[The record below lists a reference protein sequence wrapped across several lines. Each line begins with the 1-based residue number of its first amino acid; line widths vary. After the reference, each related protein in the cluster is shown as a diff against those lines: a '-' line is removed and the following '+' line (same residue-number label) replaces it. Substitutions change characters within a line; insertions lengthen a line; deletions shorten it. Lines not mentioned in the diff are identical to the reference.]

1 MKFCLKW
8 IFIGIFCTACNI
20 QPDYNRIILAQ
31 IGDLSIS
38 SQNFA
43 WFYADFLL
51 RSGVADN
58 LLFRNQ
64 FLESEIDRK
73 VLLLV
78 GDSLEFNK
86 VSQVQEKMVIAEKQ
100 LILNEYFHREI
111 FLKYQAS
118 DSLLRQTFK
127 KSKIKL
133 HARHLYCSSLEV
145 ANQVSSQLS
154 AGSTFE
160 ELAKGIFRD
169 STLAASGGD
178 MGYFSLGDMDPDF
191 EDAAFALADGEIS
204 HPVKTSRGYSIIQV
218 IDRWMEPMISE
229 QDFQLHKDDM
239 NAILRSR
246 NIQSRK
252 QKWTD
257 SLAQTLQIEI
267 TDDNLHQL
275 FDNKATI
282 IQNDFHAL
290 LDSKIEMKSKFGKWG
305 ISDIAARL
313 NRLSSSQVKLIE
325 SPQKLRESLRGIVVK
340 EKILQL
346 AQSKKWYDLPEIQWN
361 INRQKEDVLI
371 FYTIDHFLKDI
382 KPRLKVDYTG
392 LLQRLREKVSIQIHA
407 EKVQELKIIS

>member
-1 MKFCLKW
+1 MKYLIYLSVGF
-8 IFIGIFCTACNI
+8 FCTACHF
-20 QPDYNRIILAQ
+20 QSEPAGTTLAH
-31 IGDLSIS
+31 IGELTVKSK
-38 SQNFA
+38 NFIH
-43 WFYADFLL
+43 FYTDFLR
-51 RSGVADN
+51 RSGASDN
-58 LLFRNQ
+58 LQFRNQ
-64 FLESEIDRK
+64 FLENEIDRK
-73 VLLLV
+73 VFLLV
-78 GDSLEFNK
+78 GDSLEFNTIPM
-86 VSQVQEKMVIAEKQ
+86 VQDKIDLAEKQ
-100 LILNEYFHREI
+100 YILNEYFHREI

-118 DSLLRQTFK
+118 DSLIREAFR
-127 KSKIKL
+127 KSKINI
-133 HARHLYCSSLEV
+133 HARHLFAPNIES
-145 ANQVSSQLS
+145 ANQLIALLEQ
-154 AGSTFE
+154 GKTFE
-160 ELAKGIFRD
+160 ELAPDIFRD
-169 STLAASGGD
+169 STLASSGGD
-178 MGYFSLGDMDPDF
+178 LGYFSIGDMDPAF

-290 LDSKIEMKSKFGKWG
+290 LDSNIEMKSKFGKWG

-392 LLQRLREKVSIQIHA
+392 LLQRLREKVSVQIHA

>member
-1 MKFCLKW
+1 
-8 IFIGIFCTACNI
+8 
-20 QPDYNRIILAQ
+20 
-31 IGDLSIS
+31 
-38 SQNFA
+38 
-43 WFYADFLL
+43 
-51 RSGVADN
+51 
-58 LLFRNQ
+58 
-64 FLESEIDRK
+64 
-73 VLLLV
+73 
-78 GDSLEFNK
+78 
-86 VSQVQEKMVIAEKQ
+86 
-100 LILNEYFHREI
+100 
-111 FLKYQAS
+111 
-118 DSLLRQTFK
+118 
-127 KSKIKL
+127 
-133 HARHLYCSSLEV
+133 
-145 ANQVSSQLS
+145 
-154 AGSTFE
+154 
-160 ELAKGIFRD
+160 
-169 STLAASGGD
+169 
-178 MGYFSLGDMDPDF
+178 MDPDF

-392 LLQRLREKVSIQIHA
+392 LLQRLREKVSVQIHA

>member
-1 MKFCLKW
+1 MKY
-8 IFIGIFCTACNI
+8 FIYLVVGFFCTACHF
-20 QPDYNRIILAQ
+20 QTEPAETILAH
-31 IGDLSIS
+31 IGELTVKSK
-38 SQNFA
+38 NFVY
-43 WFYADFLL
+43 FYTDFLR
-51 RSGVADN
+51 RSGASDN
-58 LLFRNQ
+58 LQFRNQ
-64 FLESEIDRK
+64 FLESEIVRK
-73 VLLLV
+73 IFLLV
-78 GDSLEFNK
+78 GDSLEFNTIPM
-86 VSQVQEKMVIAEKQ
+86 VQDKIDLAEKQ
-100 LILNEYFHREI
+100 YILNEYFHREI

-118 DSLLRQTFK
+118 DSLIREAFR
-127 KSKIKL
+127 KSKINI
-133 HARHLYCSSLEV
+133 HARHLFAPNIES
-145 ANQVSSQLS
+145 ANQLIALLEQ
-154 AGSTFE
+154 GKTFE
-160 ELAKGIFRD
+160 ELARGIFRD
-169 STLAASGGD
+169 STLASSGGD
-178 MGYFSLGDMDPDF
+178 LGYFSIGDMDPAF
-191 EDAAFALADGEIS
+191 EDAAFALTDGEIS

-392 LLQRLREKVSIQIHA
+392 LLQRLREKVSVQIHA

>member
-20 QPDYNRIILAQ
+20 QPDYNRLILAQ

-51 RSGVADN
+51 RSGVVDN

-218 IDRWMEPMISE
+218 IERWVEPMISE

-239 NAILRSR
+239 NALLRSR
-246 NIQSRK
+246 NIHNRR

-257 SLAQTLQIEI
+257 SLAQSLQIEI
-267 TDDNLHQL
+267 SKNHLNLL
-275 FDNKATI
+275 FDNKTNI
-282 IQNDFHAL
+282 FQNECQL
-290 LDSKIEMKSKFGKWG
+290 LKDTEIELRSKLGKWR
-305 ISDIAARL
+305 INELVLRL
-313 NRLSSSQVKLIE
+313 NKLSIE
-325 SPQKLRESLRGIVVK
+325 QANMITSPEKLRESLFGILVK

-346 AQSKKWYDLPEIQWN
+346 AKMQDWYNHSETKWN
-361 INRQKEDVLI
+361 IQRQKEDAQIL
-371 FYTIDHFLKDI
+371 FTIDYYLKDI
-382 KPRLKVDYTG
+382 KPRLKADYSK
-392 LLQRLREKVSIQIHA
+392 LLIKLREKVFVQIHA
-407 EKVQELKIIS
+407 DKVQELEILS